1 MRRFD
6 NPLAAFG
13 SPAGFGLTPP
23 GRLEPLA
30 GFGRNPGDLLARV
43 HIPEN
48 LPAKAPLVVVL
59 HGCTQTAE
67 DYDRGSGWSQIADQ
81 QQFALLFPEQKRA
94 NNPNLC
100 FNWFRPGDAR
110 RGRGEAASIRQ
121 MIAHL
126 VGLHDLDESRIFVT
140 GLSAGGAMTSVM
152 LAAYPDVF
160 AGGAV
165 IAGLPF
171 ATANSIPE
179 ALDRMRGNGGP
190 DRAELAELVTSA
202 SPHKGDWPTLSV
214 WHGTADATVNLAN
227 ADAIIDQWT
236 ALQGNSAAPTS
247 TETVDGQTREVW
259 RDASGRVVIE
269 RFTVAG
275 LGHGTPLATEGE
287 EGCGTPGPHMLEAA
301 INSTRHIARFWGI
314 SAVARTKKSAPVRT
328 AAAAAPVS
336 VATVV
341 APAEP
346 ALAPAPPRRAPTPA
360 FARRFPRI
368 PLPRKVAG
376 VAEIIDKALRSA
388 GLLR

>member
-1 MRRFD
+1 MLRFE
-6 NPLAAFG
+6 NPLAAFA
-13 SPAGFGLTPP
+13 SPAALSMGRTASA
-23 GRLEPLA
+23 GRLDELT
-30 GFGRNPGDLLARV
+30 GFGRNPGNLLARV
-43 HIPEN
+43 HIPDG
-48 LPAKAPLVVVL
+48 LPERAPLIVIL
-59 HGCTQTAE
+59 HGCTQNA
-67 DYDRGSGWSQIADQ
+67 DSYDRGSGWSELADEHG
-81 QQFALLFPEQKRA
+81 FAVLFPEQQRA

-126 VGLHDLDESRIFVT
+126 VGRHDLDDKRIFVA

-190 DRAELAELVTSA
+190 GRAELAELVAKA
-202 SPHKGDWPTLSV
+202 SPHEGDWPSLSV
-214 WHGTADATVNLAN
+214 WHGTADATVNPVN

-236 ALQGNSAAPTS
+236 ALQQLPAVPTA
-247 TETVDGQTREVW
+247 TETVDGQRRDVW
-259 RDASGRVVIE
+259 RNKSGREVIE
-269 RFTVAG
+269 RFTIVG
-275 LGHGTPLATEGE
+275 LGHGTPLATDGE
-287 EGCGTPGPHMLEAA
+287 DGCGAPGPHMLEAA
-301 INSTRHIARFWGI
+301 INSTRHIARFWGLVGVAKAKAI
-314 SAVARTKKSAPVRT
+314 LTVSA
-328 AAAAAPVS
+328 
-336 VATVV
+336 
-341 APAEP
+341 
-346 ALAPAPPRRAPTPA
+346 APTPTPA
-360 FARRFPRI
+360 KRAHTPNLARRLTRPPFPRK
-368 PLPRKVAG
+368 LAG